1 MTRRPPLVRVLS
13 LNIVLSILM
22 WVLSDG
28 NFFDRGR
35 KPPSWN
41 AGNRLVVIIIG
52 LANIRPLN
60 VIVILISVLKVDFTI
75 WWISTAVKNH
85 VTGKTM
91 CGLVVNHIGFANIRL
106 LKIF

>member
-41 AGNRLVVIIIG
+41 AGNRFSSNHYRVG
-52 LANIRPLN
+52 PYSNAECDCNIDKCFQ
-60 VIVILISVLKVDFTI
+60 S
-75 WWISTAVKNH
+75 
-85 VTGKTM
+85 
-91 CGLVVNHIGFANIRL
+91 
-106 LKIF
+106 

>member
-1 MTRRPPLVRVLS
+1 MVIFSTAVENRLVVMPV
-13 LNIVLSILM
+13 IV
-22 WVLSDG
+22 
-28 NFFDRGR
+28 
-35 KPPSWN
+35 
-41 AGNRLVVIIIG
+41 LVVIIIG
-52 LANIRPLN
+52 LAHIRTLN
-60 VIVILISVLKVDFTI
+60 VIVILISVFKVDFTI